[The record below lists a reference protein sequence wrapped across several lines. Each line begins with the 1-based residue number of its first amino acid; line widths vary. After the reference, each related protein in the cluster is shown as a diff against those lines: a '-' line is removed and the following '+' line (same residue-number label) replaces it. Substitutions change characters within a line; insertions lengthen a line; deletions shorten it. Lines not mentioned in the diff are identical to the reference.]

1 MNLLRRNKLP
11 TFLMVASLVLLAAFQ
26 AFWLR
31 KEYFEQKN
39 LLQKETDLLLRTTIQ
54 ALEDSVFQQKVGK
67 YFLEEKTTST
77 PASPKPK
84 IIALRLRQS
93 EKGGVLPSADT
104 LLPELENSAFF
115 TATDLPATA
124 IKSIKV
130 LRSSSGIGDSLRLQG
145 LLHDSTRQPKIEIR
159 IVSAKGQDDSLQQII
174 SRVLRPIQASVAG
187 RQEEA
192 EVRPSE
198 KPRILRSRLPVDK
211 KIVIQ
216 LGKDTLSLQAV
227 QTDYA
232 QRIRQAQIPLAFT
245 MQRNAGVDSTSTA
258 LRTEPV
264 RSTMPTGST
273 YSAAFT
279 RYQPYLLRKITPQ
292 LLFSLFLLATTA
304 LAFAVIYRNLQ
315 RQQRLV
321 QLKNDFISNVTH
333 ELKTPIAT
341 VGVALEA
348 LQSFGVDRNPEQTRE
363 YLAISR
369 QELDRLAMLVDKV
382 LKTALFEQQSL
393 ALAPEPL
400 DAAELVQQVLGTL
413 RPQLEK
419 YNAQYQYVPEG
430 SDFGLRGDR
439 IHLTNVLYNLLDN
452 ALKYSPSTPIITIR
466 LWEDATH
473 LRLEVLDEGIGIPE
487 LYQQK
492 IFEKFF
498 RVPSGDVHNVK
509 GYGLGLSYVASV
521 VRSHGGSIEVES
533 TLGHGSRF
541 TIQLPRNLSLSS
553 TASTFKSTPS

>member
-1 MNLLRRNKLP
+1 
-11 TFLMVASLVLLAAFQ
+11 MVASLVLLAAFQ